1 VSLDDWKKNGW
12 LKEHVSSSQE
22 IGNLFDIVARDL
34 SDAKNASLSAD
45 WRFGIAYNAALKL
58 CTILLM
64 VSGFRPDKNLAHYR
78 TLQAM
83 PLILGLDKKLDAEY
97 LDVCR
102 VKRNSAEYDYTGA
115 ATTRDADEL
124 IKFTEEL
131 KVEVE
136 FWLQKKHPRLCQPKN
151 HKE

>member
-1 VSLDDWKKNGW
+1 
-12 LKEHVSSSQE
+12 
-22 IGNLFDIVARDL
+22 
-34 SDAKNASLSAD
+34 
-45 WRFGIAYNAALKL
+45 
-58 CTILLM
+58 
-64 VSGFRPDKNLAHYR
+64 
-78 TLQAM
+78 M

-131 KVEVE
+131 KANVEA
-136 FWLQKKHPRLCQPKN
+136 WLQKTHPLLCRQV
-151 HKE
+151 